1 MFQRFKHNL
10 KKLIV
15 IGTFLAVFLPSSQVL
30 AVDNNS
36 AVQAATNATQTA
48 STGEATSTNNG
59 EVPSETFV
67 TPPTAPTPVTAPTTP
82 TYQSCLVAPTAPT
95 IPIAPTAPTAP
106 GNAGPSVP
114 DATVTNTTNAAINNC
129 VNSGANTGDANVVG
143 NGTAGDATTGN
154 ADVMATLINL
164 IQSSGL
170 SGAALTTFIANIEN
184 MDGNLHIDPA
194 ALANFAANNP
204 GCGCAGTVQ
213 TILNAQINNNVNLDA
228 GSGNAN
234 VSGNGTA
241 GNAAT
246 GDANAVA
253 NVVNMINSMAAAG
266 QSFLGIINIFGT
278 LNGNILLPP
287 GWYDNL
293 LASGALDGGSGCNG
307 CGPGGS
313 NMNVNINNNLN
324 LNASSGNAD
333 VSNNGSA
340 GNALTGDAL
349 TNINII
355 NMVNRQIVGGNVLLV
370 FINVLGHWVGVLM
383 DAPVGTTTGTLGG
396 GITDNSSCACA
407 SGLSALNADINN
419 NINLNAHS
427 GNAAVTYNGKA
438 GNATTGNATASLNL
452 LNIVNS
458 QLSLA
463 HWFGVLFINVFGTW
477 NGSLLEDKPPVTS
490 VDSTKAPVSPPQ
502 LLRISTHKVPSVAT
516 TTTTSLPEQKT
527 PKKLAGNVLGASTF
541 TPADPIENNGGK
553 QNYWLFMLL
562 SGSCYCAIGV
572 GARLRRMFS

>member
-1 MFQRFKHNL
+1 MFQKFRRSI

-15 IGTFLAVFLPSSQVL
+15 LGTFLAVFVPATQVL
-30 AVDNNS
+30 AVDNTV
-36 AVQAATNATQTA
+36 AVDAATTASQTA
-48 STGEATSTNNG
+48 STGEATNTHNG
-59 EVPSETFV
+59 EAPTDSFV
-67 TPPTAPTPVTAPTTP
+67 TLPTAPAPVTAPVAP
-82 TYQSCLVAPTAPT
+82 TYQSCL
-95 IPIAPTAPTAP
+95 IAPTAPTAP
-106 GNAGPSVP
+106 IEPTAPTPPGESSSGVP
-114 DATVTNTTNAAINNC
+114 DTTVTNTTNAVINNC
-129 VNSGANTGDANVVG
+129 VNSGANSGNADVVG
-143 NGTAGDATTGN
+143 NGTAGNATTGD

-170 SGAALTTFIANIEN
+170 SGAALNTFIANIQN

-204 GCGCAGTVQ
+204 GCGCAGTIQ

-228 GSGNAN
+228 GSGNAT

-241 GNAAT
+241 GNAST

-253 NVVNMINSMAAAG
+253 NIVNMINSMAAAG

-278 LNGNILLPP
+278 LNGNILLPQ
-287 GWYDNL
+287 GWYDSV

-313 NMNVNINNNLN
+313 NMNVAINNNLD

-333 VSNNGSA
+333 VSYNGSA

-349 TNINII
+349 TKINII

-383 DAPVGTTTGTLGG
+383 DAPVGTTTGALGG
-396 GITDNSSCACA
+396 SISDNSNCACA
-407 SGLSALNADINN
+407 GGLPNLNAEINN
-419 NINLNAHS
+419 NINLNAHT

-438 GNATTGNATASLNL
+438 GDATTGNATASLNL

-463 HWFGVLFINVFGTW
+463 NWFGVLFINVFGTW
-477 NGSLLEDKPPVTS
+477 NGSLLEEQPPVAPAVSSTTS
-490 VDSTKAPVSPPQ
+490 QAAPPQ
-502 LLRISTHKVPSVAT
+502 LVRISTHKTSVAAA
-516 TTTTSLPEQKT
+516 E
-527 PKKLAGNVLGASTF
+527 PKESEPVELTGNVLGDSTF
-541 TPADPIENNGGK
+541 TPAEPFDHSARL
-553 QNYWLFMLL
+553 NYWLFMLL

-572 GARLRRMFS
+572 AGRLRRLFN